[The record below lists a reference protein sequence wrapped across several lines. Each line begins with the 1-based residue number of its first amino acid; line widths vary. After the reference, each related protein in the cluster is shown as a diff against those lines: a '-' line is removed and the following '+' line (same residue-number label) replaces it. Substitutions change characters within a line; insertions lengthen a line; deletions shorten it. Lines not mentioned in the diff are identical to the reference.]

1 MENKQNDNIET
12 KTIKVGTKLVMK
24 FVDLTHEGLGVAKIT
39 GYGENNEFYENYPIF
54 VVGALPQ
61 EQGIIEINRLT
72 KSYGYGTI
80 IKMFS
85 DTYTL
90 DRVQP
95 KCENYPLCGGC
106 NLMHMS
112 YKAQLKFKQNMVKE
126 TIERIGNVYNA
137 HINEIIPT
145 NPFNYRNKV
154 QVPFGVNLENGKTIA
169 GFYKRDTHRIIPL
182 NKCYIQSDI
191 STSLTIFMKN
201 LCNEYH
207 IKGYDEKYHRGDIRH
222 LLIKTNALGEIM
234 LVIVVLHQDID
245 NIKQVVDKV
254 VKRYP
259 TIKSVILNINKVRG
273 NTTLGDKNIV
283 LYQDPYLTD
292 TLCNKTFRIGA
303 TSFYQVNHD
312 QTEVLYTK
320 ALEIANINE
329 NDVLIDAYCGIG
341 TIGII
346 ASDYVKQVYGVEIV
360 PEAIEN
366 AKQNLKINKV
376 KNATY
381 VCNKAEVQIVEW
393 MNSNVPATIIVVDP
407 PRKGCDEKLLETIY
421 KMQIPK
427 VLYISCNPA
436 TLARDLKYLVE
447 HSYEVSTV
455 QPVDMFPQSSH
466 VETIVMLKL
475 KK

>member
-1 MENKQNDNIET
+1 MENNKIE
-12 KTIKVGTKLVMK
+12 KVENKVIKVGTKMIMN

-39 GYGENNEFYENYPIF
+39 GYGENNEYYENYPIF
-54 VVGALPQ
+54 VMGALPL
-61 EQGIIEINRLT
+61 EKGIIEINRLT
-72 KSYGYGTI
+72 KSYGYGNI
-80 IKMFS
+80 IKMFP
-85 DTYTL
+85 DTFTI
-90 DRVQP
+90 DRATP
-95 KCENYPLCGGC
+95 KCEAYPLCGGC

-112 YKAQLKFKQNMVKE
+112 YNAQLKFKQNMIKE
-126 TIERIGNVYNA
+126 TIERIGYIKNIK
-137 HINEIIPT
+137 INNIIPT

-154 QVPFGVNLENGKTIA
+154 QVPFGVDLETGKTIA

-191 STSLTIFMKN
+191 STSLTIFVKN
-201 LCNEYH
+201 LCNEYR

-222 LLIKTNALGEIM
+222 ILIKTNALGEIM
-234 LVIVVLHQDID
+234 LVIVALHQDIE
-245 NIKQVVDKV
+245 NLKQIVDKII
-254 VKRYP
+254 KKFP
-259 TIKSVILNINKVRG
+259 TIKSVILNINKIRG

-283 LYQDPYLTD
+283 LYGDPYLTD
-292 TLCNKTFRIGA
+292 TLCGKTFRIGA

-320 ALEIANINE
+320 ALEMAKLSE
-329 NDVLIDAYCGIG
+329 EDVLIDAYCGIG

-346 ASDYVKQVYGVEIV
+346 ASNYVKQVYGVEIV

-366 AKQNLKINKV
+366 AKQNMKLNKV

-381 VCNKAEVQIVEW
+381 VCNKAENQIIEW

-421 KMQIPK
+421 KMEIPK

-436 TLARDLKYLVE
+436 TLARDLKYLTE
-447 HSYEVSTV
+447 HSYEVCEV

-466 VETIVMLKL
+466 VETVVLLTRKS
-475 KK
+475 